1 MLNFIWR
8 THLTKVGGP
17 PLLKRDA
24 WWRLR
29 NSLTYKWYKLC
40 KDRSHLSF
48 VRQLGKMDTVTF
60 SFSLADSFVAIH
72 KNQLNSS
79 CAERILGRSLNWYK
93 ITLWHLERGNGI
105 QNIDD
110 FWKSLESQMSSRMF
124 YFVNFSRLNS
134 IAKDSL
140 RAILQYLKVTN
151 KESDLQTSC
160 CSAREKIR

>member
-1 MLNFIWR
+1 M
-8 THLTKVGGP
+8 
-17 PLLKRDA
+17 
-24 WWRLR
+24 
-29 NSLTYKWYKLC
+29 
-40 KDRSHLSF
+40 
-48 VRQLGKMDTVTF
+48 TF
-60 SFSLADSFVAIH
+60 R
-72 KNQLNSS
+72 K
-79 CAERILGRSLNWYK
+79 
-93 ITLWHLERGNGI
+93 RGNGI

-110 FWKSLESQMSSRMF
+110 FWKSLELQMSSRMF